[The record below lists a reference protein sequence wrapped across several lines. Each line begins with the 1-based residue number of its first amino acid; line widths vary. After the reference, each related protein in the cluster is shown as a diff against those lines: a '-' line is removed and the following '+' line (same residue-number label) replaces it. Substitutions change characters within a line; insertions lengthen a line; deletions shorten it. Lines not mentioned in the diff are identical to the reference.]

1 MSVINTNVSAVIAQN
16 ALSVNER
23 DMTQAM
29 ERLSTGKR
37 INSAADDAAGL
48 AIGARMSSQIQ
59 GLTQA
64 ARNANDGVSM
74 IQTAESAYVE
84 VGDMLQRMRE
94 IAVQSA
100 SETYATSDR
109 TALDLEWQ
117 ALADEIERISEQT
130 TWNGFTLLDGSPG
143 TVGTVKIQS
152 GANAS
157 QTVDVDFGKLSAKAV
172 TAAGLNPVDDS
183 SGELASG
190 TANGDFK
197 DTIVVSADT
206 NTAATHTV
214 GITDYAS
221 LAVGDVLM
229 FTVQEFDGVTTH
241 QVAITLNAGDITAI
255 TTTNTGAISGTTV
268 VEDGKTIANVIG
280 VSTNTAGSV
289 DQGFT
294 AIAGTGTAGEIKFT
308 GGKAGTG
315 GTKTDADWKF
325 LDMKVRR
332 GHTSVLHAVDVST
345 QAKANAAVTALDTAI
360 QSVNSQRASY
370 GSYISRLE
378 HASDNLTSIA
388 TNTAQSRSRVVDANY
403 ATETTEL
410 ARTQIIQQAATAM
423 LAQANQMK
431 QTVLALLQ

>member
-48 AIGARMSSQIQ
+48 AIGARMSSQIT

-84 VGDMLQRMRE
+84 VGDMLQRMRQ

-130 TWNGFTLLDGSPG
+130 TWNGFTLLDGGPG
-143 TVGTVKIQS
+143 TVGVVKIQS

-157 QTVDVDFGKLSAKAV
+157 QTVDVNFGTLSGKAV
-172 TAAGLNPVDDS
+172 TSAGANTIADS
-183 SGELASG
+183 ADGVALSTTASG
-190 TANGDFK
+190 SFT
-197 DTIVVSADT
+197 DTI
-206 NTAATHTV
+206 TAATTAAV
-214 GITDYAS
+214 AS
-221 LAVGDVLM
+221 HAIAIANYGSLTEGDVLM
-229 FTVQEFDGVTTH
+229 FTVTENGGTTKH
-241 QVAITLNAGDITAI
+241 QVALTLTAAMVTDIGDTTAAAAI
-255 TTTNTGAISGTTV
+255 DTGAV
-268 VEDGKTIANVIG
+268 VEDGKTLLNV
-280 VSTNTAGSV
+280 V
-289 DQGFT
+289 
-294 AIAGTGTAGEIKFT
+294 GTGT
-308 GGKAGTG
+308 GGADMGITVDSTATAGTITIAG
-315 GTKTDADWKF
+315 LAADGTTAANGDF
-325 LDMKVRR
+325 TISDMKVRR

-345 QAKANAAVTALDTAI
+345 QTKANEAITALDTAI